1 MPGARPTP
9 QRTGGAVRGDIIPAV
24 PPRSTVGRTASRRVS
39 YDDIL
44 IHRRELEQLGLSSSP
59 ADLRTGNGTRVRAL
73 SAAIQLFAQRGF
85 DTTGMRDIAAAVGV
99 KAPAL
104 YNHFASKEEIL
115 AEAMEYALAEFFAGI
130 LARMD
135 RQPPQRW
142 LEAFVRGHVTFQL
155 TRRDIARANDT
166 LLNVVTMRRLL
177 PAERHERLVVAQRSY
192 YRMLRDLIAL
202 EPGRAAE
209 MDPRVTAFA
218 VISMCDRVI
227 EWVHPDGELN
237 AEEVSDR
244 IWTLVS
250 LLVGRTSR

>member
-1 MPGARPTP
+1 MRGEIIAGVSAR
-9 QRTGGAVRGDIIPAV
+9 
-24 PPRSTVGRTASRRVS
+24 SKSRRAGSRGLS

-44 IHRRELEQLGLSSSP
+44 VHRRELEQLGLRSSS
-59 ADLRTGNGTRVRAL
+59 ADLSTGNGTRVRAL

-85 DTTGMRDIAAAVGV
+85 DTTGMRDIATAVGV

-130 LARMD
+130 LERMD
-135 RQPPQRW
+135 REPPSRW
-142 LEAFVRGHVTFQL
+142 LEAFVRGHVTFQV

-166 LLNVVTMRRLL
+166 LLNVDTMRRLL

-202 EPGRAAE
+202 EPGRTATV
-209 MDPRVTAFA
+209 DPRVTAFA

-227 EWVHPDGELN
+227 EWTRPDGELS
-237 AEEVSDR
+237 AEGVADR
-244 IWTLVS
+244 IWTLVAV
-250 LLVGRTSR
+250 LVGRTGA